1 MVQLE
6 AVFLESLTGS
16 LTYVFMWV
24 TVIVEF
30 RDIVLFYYF
39 PRISD
44 LYSYMAK
51 QHPSLALPLI

>member
-44 LYSYMAK
+44 LYSYMEK